1 MPNPVETAIV
11 ITIILIEID
20 KVEILIIGE
29 EILFLYL
36 LCEKIFNDKKFSNF
50 KILDIS
56 FIY

>member
-1 MPNPVETAIV
+1 MEIAII

-20 KVEILIIGE
+20 NVEILIIGE

-36 LCEKIFNDKKFSNF
+36 LCVKIFDDKKLSNF

-56 FIY
+56 FKL